1 MAWPPRVHGDLLH
14 NRVLRHRISERRVVN
29 CRVLHTSVNRSPISQ
44 WPAAIRM
51 RIKHRE
57 QVFEGFDNLPNAL
70 VDLLSG
76 RNFGKVVVRLTE

>member
-1 MAWPPRVHGDLLH
+1 
-14 NRVLRHRISERRVVN
+14 
-29 CRVLHTSVNRSPISQ
+29 
-44 WPAAIRM
+44 M

-76 RNFGKVVVRLTE
+76 SNFGKVVVRLTE